1 MLVLTARQKRE
12 ITEEILK
19 QKLSGTAAAEG
30 TQIEIPEL
38 KTLRQQLQLQPRLQQ
53 VVEILMIQISLIHL
67 RLQEIQVPVV
77 QQAQIHQLQIQ
88 EIPAAAKRAIVPDP
102 EIPEAEGDKNV

>member
-1 MLVLTARQKRE
+1 MLLLTVRQKRE

-19 QKLSGTAAAEG
+19 QKLSGTVAAEE
-30 TQIEIPEL
+30 TRIEIPEL
-38 KTLRQQLQLQPRLQQ
+38 KTIRQQLQPRLQQ

-88 EIPAAAKRAIVPDP
+88 EIPAPAKHAIVPDP